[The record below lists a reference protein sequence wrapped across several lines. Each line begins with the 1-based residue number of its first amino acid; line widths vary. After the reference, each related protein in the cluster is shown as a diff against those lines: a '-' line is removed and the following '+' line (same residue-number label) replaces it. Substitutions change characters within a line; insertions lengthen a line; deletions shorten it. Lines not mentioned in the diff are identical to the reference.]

1 MARKELINLQDA
13 IALFLQSSEAELKSY
28 KTVRGYEEAL
38 KLFLGFCGN
47 IPLEDLNEDH
57 LRSFILH
64 EAARRREVNG
74 EMVEY
79 STETIYERYKVV
91 KTLVR
96 WLHQRKYIP
105 EDISRNAF
113 ILAVELLIP
122 KNALPLSSM
131 VTIIWLSGKSTIPID
146 DGGSTTTGS
155 AILKEAVNIKNVTS
169 RKAKSTIGV
178 MSSAGAPPFDGFFDI
193 FNSF

>member
-1 MARKELINLQDA
+1 MSIYFGRSLISTPKLGNPLNLT
-13 IALFLQSSEAELKSY
+13 ICSSVKGTLY
-28 KTVRGYEEAL
+28 
-38 KLFLGFCGN
+38 F
-47 IPLEDLNEDH
+47 
-57 LRSFILH
+57 
-64 EAARRREVNG
+64 AA
-74 EMVEY
+74 
-79 STETIYERYKVV
+79 
-91 KTLVR
+91 
-96 WLHQRKYIP
+96 
-105 EDISRNAF
+105 ISRNAF